1 MLTPKEEKF
10 CQLRASDA
18 SLTQHQA
25 YITAG
30 YPDSKSA
37 RKLCCELEAKL
48 HIKKRIMDLRDLA
61 AMEGLWSRKQ
71 SIDVLKGIVEREIM
85 LSDNGEVLL
94 YPAKDT
100 DKINATKVLNEMCG
114 YNAPIKMEVNSESK
128 TTLTLIDLYDSFEE
142 EQPEDE

>member
-1 MLTPKEEKF
+1 
-10 CQLRASDA
+10 
-18 SLTQHQA
+18 
-25 YITAG
+25 
-30 YPDSKSA
+30 
-37 RKLCCELEAKL
+37 
-48 HIKKRIMDLRDLA
+48 MDLRDLA

-71 SIDVLKGIVEREIM
+71 SIDVLKSIVEREIM

-142 EQPEDE
+142 EQTEDE